1 MTGEIAIFANF
12 TKFTSS
18 FPPFFLCPFNLLPM
32 AHVLHLEL
40 LRETL
45 RTVSKPKW
53 RCAMER
59 VTRDN
64 SAVCLIDHQVGLLT
78 GVRDIAI
85 SELKHNVVGLAKAA
99 RILGIPTIA
108 STTAKDVFWG
118 PTFPELLA
126 VLDTN
131 KYPIIDRMTMNA
143 WDDPNFVKAV
153 EATGRKHLI
162 FAGVTLQVCAALPAY
177 SALAAGYKT
186 YVVVDASGVFN
197 APNRELGTARIQQ
210 AGVIPVDYY
219 SIICEIMA
227 TNADPLANDVYAALD
242 LDFATLLGRMTDAIT
257 SRHKSNLSRS
267 ASR

>member
-1 MTGEIAIFANF
+1 MLGVHDI
-12 TKFTSS
+12 
-18 FPPFFLCPFNLLPM
+18 
-32 AHVLHLEL
+32 
-40 LRETL
+40 
-45 RTVSKPKW
+45 TV
-53 RCAMER
+53 A
-59 VTRDN
+59 
-64 SAVCLIDHQVGLLT
+64 
-78 GVRDIAI
+78 
-85 SELKHNVVGLAKAA
+85 ELKNNVVGLAKAA

-186 YVVVDASGVFN
+186 YVAVDASGVFS
-197 APNRELGTARIQQ
+197 APNRQLGTARIQQ

-219 SIICEIMA
+219 SIVCEIMA
-227 TNADPLANDVYAALD
+227 TNADPSANDVYAALNV
-242 LDFATLLGRMTDAIT
+242 DFDTVIGQFSEAM
-257 SRHKSNLSRS
+257 SSKKK
-267 ASR
+267 